1 MDIFAL
7 INANH
12 DHFFYI
18 LAGISFILEL
28 SVLGLSGPL
37 LFFAMASLVTA
48 LLISFGLLSGWEVE
62 FFTTAVL
69 TGLIALFL
77 WRPLKNFQNS
87 GGGTDTSSD
96 MISRVVPASKDITA
110 AGGAIRYSGI
120 DWQARLDPGAND
132 TFIAKGDQCII
143 AAVDGNVMLV
153 KELPS

>member
-1 MDIFAL
+1 MDILAL

-37 LFFAMASLVTA
+37 LFFAMASLATA
-48 LLISFGLLSGWEVE
+48 ILISAGLISGWELEV
-62 FFTTAVL
+62 FLAAVL
-69 TGLIALFL
+69 TALIALLL

-96 MISRVVPASKDITA
+96 MISRVVTASKDITPEE
-110 AGGAIRYSGI
+110 GAIRYSGI
-120 DWQARLDPGAND
+120 DWQARIEAGTDEM
-132 TFIAKGDQCII
+132 FITEGDQCII
-143 AAVDGNVMLV
+143 TSVDGNVMLV
-153 KELPS
+153 KGTSY

>member
-110 AGGAIRYSGI
+110 ERGAIRYSGI
-120 DWQARLDPGAND
+120 NWQARLDPGAND
-132 TFIAKGDQCII
+132 TFIAKDDQCII
-143 AAVDGNVMLV
+143 SSVDGNVMLV

>member
-48 LLISFGLLSGWEVE
+48 LFISFGLLSGWEVE

-110 AGGAIRYSGI
+110 EGGAIRYSGI
-120 DWQARLDPGAND
+120 NWQARLDPGAND
-132 TFIAKGDQCII
+132 TFIAKDDQCII
-143 AAVDGNVMLV
+143 ASVDGNVMLV

>member
-87 GGGTDTSSD
+87 GGGTDTSSE
-96 MISRVVPASKDITA
+96 RCHPLF
-110 AGGAIRYSGI
+110 RH
-120 DWQARLDPGAND
+120 
-132 TFIAKGDQCII
+132 
-143 AAVDGNVMLV
+143 
-153 KELPS
+153 